1 MKIKSGRLSPI
12 SAPLVGEVSV
22 IWLNSLE
29 FTLKFYFAVHL
40 SEQQIN
46 DLSNLYLAGSL
57 QLNQTQLSIV
67 HKP

>member
-1 MKIKSGRLSPI
+1 MKIKSGRLSPL

-46 DLSNLYLAGSL
+46 DLIIKNHPRCQEEWLVNNA
-57 QLNQTQLSIV
+57 
-67 HKP
+67 K